1 MCIVTIALDTVVGF
15 VTKHS
20 QKVNRIE
27 SVFSCNQFFQKG
39 GSFKL
44 YIIISVTYVDTSSI
58 TIVACDINIYET
70 IRQHNTTAAPPSEG
84 AFFLW
89 GGGGEDNK
97 NVDCC
102 WILFQ
107 LASKIH

>member
-15 VTKHS
+15 VTTKHS

-70 IRQHNTTAAPPSEG
+70 IRQHNTAAAPSSEG
-84 AFFLW
+84 
-89 GGGGEDNK
+89 G
-97 NVDCC
+97 
-102 WILFQ
+102 ILPMGWRRRG
-107 LASKIH
+107 